1 MRQQLWLNFSER
13 WNKVSWMWRL
23 SKDNLFAGGLSS
35 IFLLTFKSQ
44 EQVKEAKLKQ
54 LGGEVV
60 RNQLLRGLIDLL
72 DQSPPGGQ
80 EDSKRTPRPRE
91 RRSRTQGTHMHY
103 RPRYAKATASCW
115 KSVKWYSA
123 QKNRDNIRDNI
134 LHRRIVTI
142 GVLGDNEDTQSE
154 QNLPR
159 GPRGQ
164 VSHND
169 PVVGSSI
176 AAIRNS
182 EEEKMWMLRSYQVIK
197 FHLAREP
204 ESRESLSLQ
213 AFANSTCGAC
223 FTFGLG

>member
-1 MRQQLWLNFSER
+1 MPE
-13 WNKVSWMWRL
+13 
-23 SKDNLFAGGLSS
+23 
-35 IFLLTFKSQ
+35 
-44 EQVKEAKLKQ
+44 
-54 LGGEVV
+54 
-60 RNQLLRGLIDLL
+60 
-72 DQSPPGGQ
+72 GQ

-182 EEEKMWMLRSYQVIK
+182 GEGKMWMWRSYHHKIPPGTRARVSGVVVAASICQL
-197 FHLAREP
+197 HLW
-204 ESRESLSLQ
+204 SLLHIWVWLDTGCLKKIP
-213 AFANSTCGAC
+213 FLENKSTRYFRTSWTTNLDNLVPLRTILTA
-223 FTFGLG
+223 